1 MKDTEYQ
8 KGFGYT
14 VMSNTNSV
22 HAPHIVVLG
31 SANVDISART
41 PVFPRDGETVTGDTV
56 LVSTGGKGTNQAVS
70 ASRAGAQVTMIGRL
84 GCDFFADIPA
94 KLYEREGIDTRFV
107 GRDSEHGTGCALIE
121 VHTGTGENR
130 ITVVP
135 GANMAVTAEDVAA
148 AEAEIAKADILLTQ
162 RETHPDSIE
171 AFLKLGAKYG
181 KKVILNPAPAL
192 PIPDA
197 WYPLIDTITPNETE
211 AEAYTGVTVTD
222 DASALRAAEIFAG
235 RGVRCVII
243 TCGKRG
249 VFCAEFEKNAAGEP
263 VCTFHAQVAAFRVQ
277 AVDTTGAGDAFNG
290 ALCTAL
296 AEGCGVI
303 DACRFATT
311 AATLSVT
318 RAGAAE
324 AMASRA
330 EIDTLY
336 NRFYHSGKTIT
347 PTARRLAAE
356 LGLFW
361 RALDGTGPD
370 GTITEQDVRNA
381 QRNAD

>member
-1 MKDTEYQ
+1 MCAFGQRVPIRKRMKDTEYQ

-235 RGVRCVII
+235 AIRDYEYGTLIG
-243 TCGKRG
+243 TKTYGKG
-249 VFCAEFEKNAAGEP
+249 I
-263 VCTFHAQVAAFRVQ
+263 VQ
-277 AVDTTGAGDAFNG
+277 AVVGLSDQSGMQVTIAQYFTPNGNKVHQVGITPDVEVQLPEGDIGMYQFG
-290 ALCTAL
+290 
-296 AEGCGVI
+296 
-303 DACRFATT
+303 D
-311 AATLSVT
+311 LSDPQL
-318 RAGAAE
+318 
-324 AMASRA
+324 SRA
-330 EIDTLY
+330 LEIMQE
-336 NRFYHSGKTIT
+336 K
-347 PTARRLAAE
+347 LAK
-356 LGLFW
+356 
-361 RALDGTGPD
+361 
-370 GTITEQDVRNA
+370 
-381 QRNAD
+381 